1 MVLSILP
8 VADAS
13 QFLLRPPHLPAPY
26 STFKEGFE
34 AIQSFAFHEGYA
46 VTAYA
51 SSNADKDG
59 PRRFD
64 IQCARSGI
72 NRSTSKGIRKSW
84 SRRTGCPFRMK
95 ITRRK
100 ELNNMWQAHVIRPEH
115 NHLPSEPKFFPEH
128 RARAKEMEK
137 LEERRRR
144 QEEEEAGGMGGAT
157 EGHEGETLEI
167 GGGVTG
173 ETDGKEG
180 GMMRE
185 ILRQMGEMRKDMKE
199 LKDTIHAMQSRLSPL
214 QGAHPPAHPHPH
226 PAYPHGQP
234 PPPPP
239 PGYNAPPPGYG
250 PPAQSY
256 YHPSSFGHPPL
267 PSAPPGQ
274 HPGYG
279 QEPRQGEP
287 PTQGQ
292 YHVWDHRVQSQPPR
306 QDVQAQQPAHHESA
320 SAQGQLPP
328 AQRPVQTQQ
337 PPQQSQQ
344 PQAQQLAAD
353 RPEGQDEEEESAAD

>member
-1 MVLSILP
+1 MVLAVLP

-26 STFKEGFE
+26 TTFKEGFE

-100 ELNNMWQAHVIRPEH
+100 ELDNMWLAHVIRGEH
-115 NHLPSEPKFFPEH
+115 NHPPSEPKFFPEH
-128 RARAKEMEK
+128 RARAKEMDK
-137 LEERRRR
+137 
-144 QEEEEAGGMGGAT
+144 QEEESGRREEEGGGTGEGAGGN
-157 EGHEGETLEI
+157 EGETRET
-167 GGGVTG
+167 GADVTG
-173 ETDGKEG
+173 ETDGNEG
-180 GMMRE
+180 VMMRE
-185 ILRQMGEMRKDMKE
+185 LLRQMGEMRKDMKE
-199 LKDTIHAMQSRLSPL
+199 LKATIHAMQSRLPPP
-214 QGAHPPAHPHPH
+214 QGSRPPAHPHPH
-226 PAYPHGQP
+226 PAYPLGQ

-250 PPAQSY
+250 PPAQGY
-256 YHPSSFGHPPL
+256 YPPPSFGHPPSPPAL
-267 PSAPPGQ
+267 PDHHS
-274 HPGYG
+274 GYG
-279 QEPRQGEP
+279 QQPRTEGQPAMPAQGR
-287 PTQGQ
+287 

-306 QDVQAQQPAHHESA
+306 QDVQAQQPARHETA
-320 SAQGQLPP
+320 SAQGQQPP
-328 AQRPVQTQQ
+328 APRPI
-337 PPQQSQQ
+337 
-344 PQAQQLAAD
+344 QAQ
-353 RPEGQDEEEESAAD
+353 